1 MLTTVLTSAEPD
13 DSFPVD
19 SSPVIVG
26 PSTRVVAASSDS
38 ESQEGETD
46 PPPIEKPV
54 DRFVFDGI
62 FLVCG
67 RGVRKLFLLL

>member
-19 SSPVIVG
+19 SSSVSVG

-46 PPPIEKPV
+46 PPAN
-54 DRFVFDGI
+54 
-62 FLVCG
+62 
-67 RGVRKLFLLL
+67 RKTRW